1 MGRRGAI
8 SLLAVA
14 ALVVGVGNASA
25 ATYPANP
32 GSLGPI
38 PGSGGACGG
47 GGGAPRNVTFN
58 VSGLTVAPTNVHV
71 TFTLE
76 SADATVGDLVVELL
90 SPIGERH
97 TIMGRTGAVTGEPCG
112 DSSILIGPYTFSDLA
127 TAPPHGGWWQ
137 AAAATGSFEAVPSG
151 TYRSTNSGGE
161 GATAPLPPTSITPSF
176 AGTANRGGEWTLRFT
191 NVSSGGFAAVAAAT
205 LDISTTPVLPPVLPP
220 VTPPVTP
227 PVFPPKPPTS
237 PPRVAPDTDPPQTK
251 IKKRPENKTGAIK
264 AKFKFSSDEP
274 DSIFQCSLN
283 GSKFKRCRSPKTV
296 TADKGKNTFR
306 VRAKD
311 LAGNLD
317 RTPAKDSWRM
327 TGVQA
332 RRAG

>member
-1 MGRRGAI
+1 MGRFRVV
-8 SLLAVA
+8 SLLAAA

-47 GGGAPRNVTFN
+47 SAGGPRDVTFN
-58 VSGLTVAPTNVHV
+58 VSGLTVAPTNVQV
-71 TFTLE
+71 TVTLE

-90 SPIGERH
+90 SPVGERH
-97 TIMGRTGAVTGEPCG
+97 TIWGRTGAVTGEPCG
-112 DSSILIGPYTFSDLA
+112 DNSIPLGPYTFSDLA

-137 AAAATGSFEAVPSG
+137 AAAATGPFEGVPSG

-161 GATAPLPPTSITPSF
+161 GAAAPMPPTSITASF
-176 AGTANRGGEWTLRFT
+176 AGTANRNGEWTLRFT
-191 NVSSGGFAAVAAAT
+191 NVSSGFATVAAAT

-220 VTPPVTP
+220 VTPPVLP
-227 PVFPPKPPTS
+227 PRPPTT
-237 PPRVAPDTDPPQTK
+237 PPRVRPDTDPPQTK
-251 IKKRPENKTGAIK
+251 IKKRPDDKTDAVK
-264 AKFKFSSDEP
+264 AKFKFSSDERG
-274 DSIFQCSLN
+274 STFQCSLN
-283 GSKFKRCRSPKTV
+283 GSKFKRCRSPQTV

-311 LAGNLD
+311 LAGNVD
-317 RTPAKDSWRM
+317 RTPARDSWRM
-327 TGVQA
+327 TANRTKG
-332 RRAG
+332 